1 MRNKK
6 FITPLLGCLA
16 VAALANPSDASA
28 QTGYLLTSNK
38 SAGKQNNSYNA
49 TGKGQSQ
56 DTQSPTL
63 ITVLRELNKKK
74 GVYFLFSEE
83 SLGAKQVNPV
93 KDSKETIEKIL
104 DAVLDNTG
112 LKYKKVSNNT
122 FVILNATDK
131 FRKSANYSEA
141 QVDPVRGTTS
151 ANYELITG
159 KVLSADGT
167 PLSGVSI
174 SVKGSTKG
182 TTTNARGEFSID
194 ANKNDILLVS
204 YIGYETKELV
214 VGDDRSLNISLA
226 LANQQLSEVVVTAL
240 GIKKDRRSLGYSV
253 TEIKGNEL
261 TQARE
266 ISVANSLV
274 GKVAGVNVS
283 SVSGGP
289 GSSTSIIIRGVS
301 SLSGNNQPL
310 YVINGVPMTND
321 LATGNNLDNAKG
333 QYYNSP
339 DFGDGIQNINPD
351 DIETISVLKGA
362 AASALYGSRAK
373 AGVIL
378 ITTKSG
384 SGRGTLEFNSNF
396 VLDQVIDPTDWQY
409 QYGNGANGL
418 KPANAS
424 AAYDAGNSSWGA
436 LLDGSSVVQFDGVS
450 RPYSAQKNNID
461 KFYRTGNTFTNTV
474 SFGKGFDGGS
484 VRFSATNLNNQ
495 SVLPNSGLDRNSFN
509 FSANFTA
516 VKRLT
521 IETKVNFISDKAKN
535 RPILAD
541 GAGNANFQAMFLPT
555 SLDINTLRPGV
566 KANGDELLFTN
577 NTYATNPWFAANNF
591 INNTLRNRLIGSV
604 SARYTFDNGL
614 FLQGRLGRD
623 FYYDR
628 YTSVVPN
635 GAGYYAQAF
644 RNIAEQYNR
653 VSELNADVLLGKTFK
668 VNNDLSITTNAGAN
682 LMKARAEGTVEGG
695 TDFAVPYV
703 YTILNAK
710 NKTIEYTDFRQE
722 VQSIYATVD
731 LNYKGFLFLNASGR
745 NDWFST
751 LAPSD
756 DLDVFYPSLN
766 GSFVF
771 TQFNHPSW
779 LNFGKLR
786 VGWANVGGATRP
798 YQTLL
803 NYGLFTAQLNGQPLG
818 NITNT
823 SIPNANLKPSSASE
837 IEVGTELR
845 MFNNRL
851 GLDIAWYSKTSKNE
865 IFESPA
871 SNTSGYTGVV
881 LNIGE
886 LKNNGVEFLL
896 SGRPLPNG
904 STLGWTSSLN
914 GSYNNNEV
922 ISLTEGQ
929 AELAVGTSRTGFGF
943 TRHIVGM
950 AANQVMAFDYKYDAT
965 GKIVLAPN
973 GVPERGDLEAW
984 GSAYHK
990 YTMGWNNEFN
1000 FGNFNASFLIDGKFG
1015 GKVFSAT
1022 DYYGYFFGLHKNTLP
1037 DREKNFNPDPVG
1049 TPTNSQAYYTQLA
1062 GNISNL
1068 FVYDASFI
1076 KFRQLII
1083 GYTLPTKIF
1092 SNVIKGAT
1100 ISLVGRNLF
1109 ILMKKT
1115 DNIDPEASYSGFT
1128 QGLELGGVP
1137 PVRSYGLNLN
1147 LKF

>member
-1 MRNKK
+1 M
-6 FITPLLGCLA
+6 LGCLTGVLISPA
-16 VAALANPSDASA
+16 VSIGQNS
-28 QTGYLLTSNK
+28 YLLTAKK
-38 SAGKQNNSYNA
+38 SGTKSGYSAASSRA
-49 TGKGQSQ
+49 AASQ
-56 DTQSPTL
+56 APTL
-63 ITVLRELNKKK
+63 ISVLKELNRKK

-83 SLGAKQVNPV
+83 SLGSKPVNSV
-93 KDSKETIEKIL
+93 RNANGSIEKIL
-104 DAVLDNTG
+104 DEVLDKTG
-112 LKYKKVSNNT
+112 LKYKKVSANT

-141 QVDPVRGTTS
+141 QLQLSTENVEATFDDISGR
-151 ANYELITG
+151 
-159 KVLSADGT
+159 VLAPDGT

-174 SVKGSTKG
+174 SVKGTSRG
-182 TTTNARGEFSID
+182 TVTNARGEFTID
-194 ANKNDILLVS
+194 ANRNDILVIS
-204 YIGYETKELV
+204 YIGYEAKEV
-214 VGDDRSLNISLA
+214 QVGNDKSVTISLA

-240 GIKKDRRSLGYSV
+240 GIRKDRRSLGYSV
-253 TEIKGNEL
+253 TEIKGSEL

-274 GKVAGVNVS
+274 GKVAGVNVN

-289 GSSTSIIIRGVS
+289 GSSTSILIRGVS

-310 YVINGVPMTND
+310 YVINGVPMTNE
-321 LATGNNLDNAKG
+321 LSTGNNLDNAKG

-384 SGRGTLEFNSNF
+384 SGKGTLEFNSNF
-396 VLDQVIDPTDWQY
+396 VFDQVIDPTDWQY

-436 LLDGSSVVQFDGVS
+436 LLDGSQVVQFDGVS
-450 RPYSAQKNNID
+450 RPYSAQKGNID

-521 IETKVNFISDKAKN
+521 IETKASFISDKAKN

-555 SLDINTLRPGV
+555 SLDINTLQPGT
-566 KANGDELLFTN
+566 KPNGDELLFTN
-577 NTYATNPWFAANNF
+577 NTYATNPWFAAYKF

-614 FLQGRLGRD
+614 FIQGRLGRD

-628 YTSVVPN
+628 YTGVIPN
-635 GAGYYAQAF
+635 GTGYYAQAF
-644 RNIAEQYNR
+644 RNITEQYNR
-653 VSELNADVLLGKTFK
+653 VSELNADVLVGKTVK
-668 VNNDLSITTNAGAN
+668 VNSDLSITANAGAN
-682 LMKARAEGTVEGG
+682 LMKARSEGTVEGG

-710 NKTIEYTDFRQE
+710 NKTIDYTDFRQE
-722 VQSIYATVD
+722 VQSVYATVD
-731 LNYKGFLFLNASGR
+731 FNYKGFLFLNASGR

-756 DLDVFYPSLN
+756 DLDVFYPSIN

-771 TQFNHPSW
+771 THFNHPSW

-803 NYGLFTAQLNGQPLG
+803 NYGLFPVQLNGLPLG

-823 SIPNANLKPSSASE
+823 SIPNSKLKPSSASE

-845 MFNNRL
+845 MFDNRI
-851 GLDIAWYSKTSKNE
+851 GLDLAWYSKTSKNE

-871 SNTSGYTGVV
+871 SNTSGYVGVV

-886 LKNNGVEFLL
+886 LQNKGLEFLL
-896 SGRPLPNG
+896 TAKPLATN
-904 STLGWTSSLN
+904 SQIGWVSSLN
-914 GSYNNNEV
+914 GSYNDNKV

-943 TRHIVGM
+943 TRHIVGL
-950 AANQVMAFDYKYDAT
+950 AANQVMAFDYKYDGA
-965 GKIVLAPN
+965 GKIVLAAN
-973 GVPERGDLEAW
+973 GVPERGDLKAW

-990 YTMGWNNEFN
+990 YTMGWNNEFT
-1000 FGNFNASFLIDGKFG
+1000 FGSFNASFLIDGKFG

-1037 DREKNFNPDPVG
+1037 DRERNFNPDPLG
-1049 TPTNSQAYYTQLA
+1049 TPTNAQAYYTQLA
-1062 GNISNL
+1062 GNVSNL

-1083 GYTLPTKIF
+1083 GYTLPAKF
-1092 SNVIKGAT
+1092 FGNVVKGAS

-1115 DNIDPEASYSGFT
+1115 DNIDPEASYSGYT

-1147 LKF
+1147 VKF